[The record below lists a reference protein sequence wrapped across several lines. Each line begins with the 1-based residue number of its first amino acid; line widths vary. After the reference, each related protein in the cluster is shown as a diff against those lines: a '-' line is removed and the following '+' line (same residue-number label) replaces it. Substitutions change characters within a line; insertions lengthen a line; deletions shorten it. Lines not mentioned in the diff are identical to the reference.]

1 MVWYLRVWV
10 FLSNMKKIEIL
21 ENLVDALKILPGVG
35 PKSALRMTYFL
46 LQRNRLGAQNISNS
60 ISNALE
66 QLIHCELCNNFSED
80 PQCSICLS
88 SKRDKNTICVVEMP
102 TDLLMLEETHSYNGL
117 YFILMGKL
125 SPLDGIGPNEIHLSK
140 LIKRIKNSEIKEM
153 ILATNFTVEGNA
165 TAQYIKELF
174 KDTDIKTTRIARG
187 LPMGGEIEYVDSGT
201 LAQAIV
207 ERKNI

>member
-1 MVWYLRVWV
+1 
-10 FLSNMKKIEIL
+10 MKKIEVL

-46 LQRNRLGAQNISNS
+46 LQRNRQGAQNISES
-60 ISNALE
+60 ISSALE
-66 QLIHCELCNNFSED
+66 QLMHCELCNNFSEK

-88 SKRDKNTICVVEMP
+88 SKRDKDTICIVEMP

-117 YFILMGKL
+117 YFILMGRL
-125 SPLDGIGPNEIHLSK
+125 SPLDGVGPNDIHLGK
-140 LIKRIKNSEIKEM
+140 LINRIKNSNIKEL

-174 KDTDIKTTRIARG
+174 KDVDIKTSRIARG

-207 ERKNI
+207 ERKTI

>member
-1 MVWYLRVWV
+1 
-10 FLSNMKKIEIL
+10 MKKIEVL

-35 PKSALRMTYFL
+35 PKSALRLTYFL
-46 LQRNRLGAQNISNS
+46 LQRNRSGAKNLSEK

-66 QLIHCELCNNFSED
+66 QLMHCELCNNFSEE
-80 PQCSICLS
+80 PKCSICLS
-88 SKRDKNTICVVEMP
+88 GKRDANTICIVEMP

-117 YFILMGKL
+117 YFILMGRL
-125 SPLDGIGPNEIHLSK
+125 SPLDGVGPNDINLGK
-140 LIKRIKNSEIKEM
+140 LINRIKNSNIKEL

-174 KDTDIKTTRIARG
+174 KDIDIKTSRIARG

-207 ERKNI
+207 ERKAI

>member
-1 MVWYLRVWV
+1 
-10 FLSNMKKIEIL
+10 MKKIEVL

-35 PKSALRMTYFL
+35 PKSALRLTYFL
-46 LQRNRLGAQNISNS
+46 LQRNRKGAKNLSEK

-66 QLIHCELCNNFSED
+66 QLMHCELCNNFSEE
-80 PQCSICLS
+80 PKCSICLS
-88 SKRDKNTICVVEMP
+88 NNRDLSTICIVEMP

-117 YFILMGKL
+117 YFILMGRL
-125 SPLDGIGPNEIHLSK
+125 SPLDGIGPNDIHLSK
-140 LIKRIKNSEIKEM
+140 LINRIKDSNIKEL

-165 TAQYIKELF
+165 TAEYIKELF
-174 KDTDIKTTRIARG
+174 KDVDIKTSRIARG

-207 ERKNI
+207 ERKAI

>member
-1 MVWYLRVWV
+1 
-10 FLSNMKKIEIL
+10 MKKIEVL

-35 PKSALRMTYFL
+35 PKSALRLSYFL
-46 LQRNRLGAQNISNS
+46 LQRNRDGAKNLSEK

-66 QLIHCELCNNFSED
+66 QLMHCELCNNFSEK

-88 SKRDKNTICVVEMP
+88 NKRDVNTICIVEMP
-102 TDLLMLEETHSYNGL
+102 TDLLMFEETHSYNGL

-125 SPLDGIGPNEIHLSK
+125 SPLDGIGPNDIHLSK
-140 LIKRIKNSEIKEM
+140 LIKRVKNSNITEI

-174 KDTDIKTTRIARG
+174 KDVDIKTSRIARG

-207 ERKNI
+207 ERKAL

>member
-1 MVWYLRVWV
+1 
-10 FLSNMKKIEIL
+10 MKKIEVL

-35 PKSALRMTYFL
+35 PKSALRLTYFL
-46 LQRNRLGAQNISNS
+46 LQRNRSGAKNLSEK

-66 QLIHCELCNNFSED
+66 QLMHCELCNNFSEE
-80 PQCSICLS
+80 PKCSICLS
-88 SKRDKNTICVVEMP
+88 NNRDLSTICIVEMP

-117 YFILMGKL
+117 YFILMGRL
-125 SPLDGIGPNEIHLSK
+125 SPLDGIGPNDIHLSK
-140 LIKRIKNSEIKEM
+140 LINRIKDSNIKEL

-165 TAQYIKELF
+165 TAEYIKELF
-174 KDTDIKTTRIARG
+174 KDVDIKTSRIARG

-207 ERKNI
+207 ERKAI

>member
-1 MVWYLRVWV
+1 
-10 FLSNMKKIEIL
+10 MKKIEVL

-35 PKSALRMTYFL
+35 PKSALRLTYFL
-46 LQRNRLGAQNISNS
+46 LQRNRSGAKNLSEK

-66 QLIHCELCNNFSED
+66 QLMHCELCNNFSEE
-80 PQCSICLS
+80 PKCSICLS
-88 SKRDKNTICVVEMP
+88 NNRDVSTICIVEMP

-117 YFILMGKL
+117 YFILMGRL
-125 SPLDGIGPNEIHLSK
+125 SPLDGIGPNDIHLSK
-140 LIKRIKNSEIKEM
+140 LINRIKDSNIKEL

-165 TAQYIKELF
+165 TAEYIKELF
-174 KDTDIKTTRIARG
+174 KDVDIKTSRIARG

-207 ERKNI
+207 ERKAI

>member
-1 MVWYLRVWV
+1 
-10 FLSNMKKIEIL
+10 MKKIEVL

-35 PKSALRMTYFL
+35 PKSALRLTYFL
-46 LQRNRLGAQNISNS
+46 LQRNRNGAKNLSDQ

-66 QLIHCELCNNFSED
+66 QLMHCELCNNFSEE
-80 PQCSICLS
+80 PKCSICLS
-88 SKRDKNTICVVEMP
+88 DKRDVSTICIVEMP
-102 TDLLMLEETHSYNGL
+102 TDLLMLEETHSYDGL
-117 YFILMGKL
+117 YFILMGRL
-125 SPLDGIGPNEIHLSK
+125 SPLDGIGPNDIHLSK
-140 LIKRIKNSEIKEM
+140 LINRIKNSNIKEL

-174 KDTDIKTTRIARG
+174 KDVDIKTSRIARG

-207 ERKNI
+207 ERKAI

>member
-1 MVWYLRVWV
+1 
-10 FLSNMKKIEIL
+10 MKKIEVL
-21 ENLVDALKILPGVG
+21 ESLVDALKILPGVG

-46 LQRNRLGAQNISNS
+46 LQRNRNGAQNISKS

-66 QLIHCELCNNFSED
+66 QLMHCELCNNFSEK

-88 SKRDKNTICVVEMP
+88 SKRDKDTICIVEMP

-117 YFILMGKL
+117 YFVLMGRL

-140 LIKRIKNSEIKEM
+140 LIRRIKNSNIKEI

-174 KDTDIKTTRIARG
+174 KDVDIKATRIARG

-207 ERKNI
+207 ERKTI

>member
-1 MVWYLRVWV
+1 
-10 FLSNMKKIEIL
+10 MKKIEVL

-35 PKSALRMTYFL
+35 PKSALRLTYFL
-46 LQRNRLGAQNISNS
+46 LQRNRKGAKNLSEK

-66 QLIHCELCNNFSED
+66 QLMHCELCNNFSEE
-80 PQCSICLS
+80 PKCSICLS
-88 SKRDKNTICVVEMP
+88 GKRDANNICIVEMP

-117 YFILMGKL
+117 YFILMGRL
-125 SPLDGIGPNEIHLSK
+125 SPLDGVGPNDIHLGK
-140 LIKRIKNSEIKEM
+140 LINRIKNSNIKEL

-174 KDTDIKTTRIARG
+174 KDVDIKTSRIARG

-207 ERKNI
+207 ERKAI

>member
-1 MVWYLRVWV
+1 
-10 FLSNMKKIEIL
+10 MKKIEVL
-21 ENLVDALKILPGVG
+21 ESLVDALKILPGVG

-46 LQRNRLGAQNISNS
+46 LQRNRNGAQNISKS

-66 QLIHCELCNNFSED
+66 QLMHCELCNNFSEK

-88 SKRDKNTICVVEMP
+88 SKRDKNTICIVEMP

-117 YFILMGKL
+117 YFILMGRL

-140 LIKRIKNSEIKEM
+140 LIKRIKKSNIQEM

-174 KDTDIKTTRIARG
+174 KDVDIKTTRIARG

-207 ERKNI
+207 ERKTI

>member
-1 MVWYLRVWV
+1 
-10 FLSNMKKIEIL
+10 MKKIEVL
-21 ENLVDALKILPGVG
+21 ESLVDALKILPGVG
-35 PKSALRMTYFL
+35 PKSALRLTYFL
-46 LQRNRLGAQNISNS
+46 LQRNRSGAKNLSEK

-66 QLIHCELCNNFSED
+66 QLMHCDLCNNFSEA
-80 PQCSICLS
+80 PKCSICLS
-88 SKRDKNTICVVEMP
+88 SKRDMSTICIVEMP

-117 YFILMGKL
+117 YFILMGRL
-125 SPLDGIGPNEIHLSK
+125 SPLDGIGPNDIHLAK
-140 LIKRIKNSEIKEM
+140 LINRIKNSNIKEL

-174 KDTDIKTTRIARG
+174 KDVDIKISRIARG

-207 ERKNI
+207 ERKAI

>member
-1 MVWYLRVWV
+1 
-10 FLSNMKKIEIL
+10 MKKIEVL

-46 LQRNRLGAQNISNS
+46 LQRNRQGAQNISES

-66 QLIHCELCNNFSED
+66 QLMHCELCNNFSEK

-88 SKRDKNTICVVEMP
+88 SKRDKDTICIVEMP

-117 YFILMGKL
+117 YFVLMGRL

-140 LIKRIKNSEIKEM
+140 LIRRIKNSNIKEI

-174 KDTDIKTTRIARG
+174 KDVDIKATRIARG

-207 ERKNI
+207 ERKTI

>member
-1 MVWYLRVWV
+1 
-10 FLSNMKKIEIL
+10 MKTIEVL
-21 ENLVDALKILPGVG
+21 EQLVDALKILPGVG
-35 PKSALRMTYFL
+35 PKSALRLTYFL
-46 LQRNRLGAQNISNS
+46 LQRNREGAKILSEN

-66 QLIHCELCNNFSED
+66 QLMHCELCNNFSEEHI
-80 PQCSICLS
+80 CSICLS

-102 TDLLMLEETHSYNGL
+102 TDLLMMEETHSYNGL
-117 YFILMGKL
+117 YFILMGRL
-125 SPLDGIGPNEIHLSK
+125 SPLDGIGPNDIHLGK
-140 LIKRIKNSEIKEM
+140 LVKRIKDSNITEI

-174 KDTDIKTTRIARG
+174 KDIDIKTTRIARG

-207 ERKNI
+207 ERKKI

>member
-1 MVWYLRVWV
+1 
-10 FLSNMKKIEIL
+10 MKKIEVL

-35 PKSALRMTYFL
+35 PKSALRLTYFL
-46 LQRNRLGAQNISNS
+46 LQRNRNGAKNLSEK

-66 QLIHCELCNNFSED
+66 QLMHCELCNNFSEE
-80 PQCSICLS
+80 PKCSICLS
-88 SKRDKNTICVVEMP
+88 DKRDVSTICVVEMP
-102 TDLLMLEETHSYNGL
+102 TDLLMLEETHSYDGL
-117 YFILMGKL
+117 YFILMGRL
-125 SPLDGIGPNEIHLSK
+125 SPLDGVGPNDIHLNK
-140 LIKRIKNSEIKEM
+140 LINRIKNSKIKEL

-174 KDTDIKTTRIARG
+174 KDVDIKTSRIARG

-207 ERKNI
+207 ERKAI